1 MTIVVW
7 DTVAS
12 VVGGGG
18 SVVYGGRSGGW
29 SRVIVVG
36 HVWEIL

>member
-18 SVVYGGRSGGW
+18 SVVYGGSSGGW

-36 HVWEIL
+36 RVWEIL